1 MTKYK
6 CTICN
11 YVYDTEKGE
20 LPEIKPGT
28 KHEDLPRDWVCPSC
42 RVSNKRM
49 FVKIEKE

>member
-28 KHEDLPRDWVCPSC
+28 AHEDLPHNWVCPSC